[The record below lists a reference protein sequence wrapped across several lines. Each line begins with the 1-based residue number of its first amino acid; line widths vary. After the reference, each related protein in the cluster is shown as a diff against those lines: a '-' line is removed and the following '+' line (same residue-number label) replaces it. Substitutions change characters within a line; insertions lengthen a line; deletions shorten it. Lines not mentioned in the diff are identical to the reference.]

1 MLEKYTEKSQT
12 KEIGYFI
19 VIMCILI
26 CLAARVNTVRGASG
40 LETMVLGI
48 SLIVIAICFAGY
60 MFWRNEKIYRDVVG
74 NNSSSEH

>member
-12 KEIGYFI
+12 REIGY
-19 VIMCILI
+19 IMVVVCILI
-26 CLAARVNTVRGASG
+26 GLAARVNVVRGASG

-60 MFWRNEKIYRDVVG
+60 MFWRNEKIYRDVAG
-74 NNSSSEH
+74 NNSSCEH